1 MRITLLNKTAGG
13 ISGGYR
19 KYLCAMLPRLESDPR
34 VSSVQCVAPSSWRAT
49 EWLSFG
55 ADTALIE
62 YAASRLARIPAHVR
76 TEIVRFAP
84 DVVFVPSERTFHYPL
99 APVVNMFRNLEP
111 FTDGIRHSVLKNIVT
126 IARRCDARRMFTRTA
141 KLIVPSEFVRNYL
154 VTQESVPSE
163 LLSVVHYGS
172 DDLASERSGVKRPF
186 AVAQKQVQ
194 PGFLFTAGAV
204 CPARGLEDVLHAL
217 VTIRDRYGRNAQLVV
232 AGDVGPHARG
242 YANGLQR
249 LCHRLRLSR
258 QVVWLGH
265 LSRRELYW
273 CFQHCAAFLLT
284 TRAETFSNIAIEA
297 LANGCMIV
305 ATNSSCLPEIL
316 ADVAYYYTPGDSR
329 RLGDA
334 AVAAADLRGEERA
347 RRMSACRC
355 RAAEFDWDTTAIR
368 TVDVLSATLHATT
381 GIAA

>member
-34 VSSVQCVAPSSWRAT
+34 VSSVQCVAPSSWRTT
-49 EWLSFG
+49 EWLPFG

-186 AVAQKQVQ
+186 RGCSEASSA
-194 PGFLFTAGAV
+194 GFPV
-204 CPARGLEDVLHAL
+204 HRG
-217 VTIRDRYGRNAQLVV
+217 
-232 AGDVGPHARG
+232 
-242 YANGLQR
+242 
-249 LCHRLRLSR
+249 
-258 QVVWLGH
+258 
-265 LSRRELYW
+265 
-273 CFQHCAAFLLT
+273 
-284 TRAETFSNIAIEA
+284 
-297 LANGCMIV
+297 
-305 ATNSSCLPEIL
+305 SCLPGTRAGGCIACTRHNPRSL
-316 ADVAYYYTPGDSR
+316 RPQRPIGRSWGRWSSCPG
-329 RLGDA
+329 LCQW
-334 AVAAADLRGEERA
+334 VAAIV
-347 RRMSACRC
+347 SPSSP
-355 RAAEFDWDTTAIR
+355 FP
-368 TVDVLSATLHATT
+368 T
-381 GIAA
+381 GCVVGTSVTP